1 MTASSA
7 TIFLEGPVRP
17 VRMPG
22 GVFSG
27 FADLVLTS
35 DDVDQSVRW
44 TPGERLHHLFERRC
58 DEFRAAGDPG
68 HLAVARGADQLTF
81 DELDSQANQLARY
94 LLEHGVRPGDR
105 VGLIF
110 DDALWSYVAMLA
122 TLKINAAYVPLD
134 AAFPA
139 DRLAY
144 IVGDARVSTVL
155 TVAALRERLDA
166 ADAVVLCLD
175 EAQQEI
181 DRQDGA
187 RLRPG
192 EHGEPV
198 EELCY
203 IIYTSGTTGRPK
215 GVAIE
220 HAAICNFVRVA
231 AQVYGIDADDRM
243 YQGLTIA
250 FDFSVEEIWVPLMAG
265 ATLVPK
271 PGRNLLG
278 EELADYLR
286 AQRVTALCCVPTLLA
301 TMDDV
306 LPQLRFLLVSGEAC
320 PQDLVDRWHRP
331 GRRFLNV
338 YGPTEATVTATWTN
352 LHPDLPVTIGVPL
365 PTYSVVILAEGEQRA
380 LPPGELG
387 EIAIAG
393 VCLSPGYVNRDDL
406 TAKAFIPDFL
416 GIPNNTSGRLYRT
429 GDLGRIT
436 PDGLVECLGRIDTQV
451 KIRGY
456 RIELTEIESVL
467 LGLPG
472 IGQAVV
478 DSYEPTPGVV
488 ELVAYYTEKPS
499 GPAVDVD
506 AVDRAL
512 RDRLPAYMV
521 PAYYER
527 LDVMPMTP
535 NDKADR
541 KNLPAPSGPR
551 RVAAQGPIVVAD
563 NPAETA
569 IVDAVAGL
577 LGLEQVSVDSDFFT
591 GLGMNSL
598 LLAQLCAQLRE
609 RSELPAVATKDIYQN
624 PTPRRLAAALA
635 STAPAPRPA
644 AAGPREVRVGKLGPI
659 LLTGLLQAG
668 IGLAGLLLTAQ
679 LLVLGFDWLSA
690 GTGLLDEYLRAV
702 GFGSAL
708 FAGLTL
714 LPVLAKWALIGR
726 WKATEIP
733 LWSLRYVRFW
743 LVKSLLRISPL
754 ARLGGSPLQVVYL
767 RLLGAKIGRG
777 AVLFT
782 TATPVA
788 TDLMRV
794 GAGAV
799 VRKGALLTGYRAESG
814 WLRTGRI
821 EIGRD
826 ALVGEGS
833 VLDIDTALGDGAQL
847 GHASALH
854 RGQRVPA
861 GQRWHGS
868 PAEPTGTDF
877 TGVPPAHCGTG
888 RRIGYGLFQLAVL
901 LFGAAPLVTA
911 ALYLLAPFLYR
922 TVTET
927 YALVP
932 AITAAGVWTDPRFY
946 LGYLAVSAALVL
958 AAIGLQLLIVLTV
971 PRLLH
976 RFVRPGVTYPL
987 YGIRWVAHRVI
998 VRLSNSA
1005 FFNDLLGDSS
1015 FIVYFL
1021 RAIGYDLAPLR
1032 QTGSNFGLAQGH
1044 DSPVL
1049 TRVGTGTLVSDGL
1062 TVANAEYSSSS
1073 FTLARAAIGEH
1084 NFLGN
1089 NIVFPA
1095 RSRTGDNVLLAT
1107 KVAVPIDGPVRQDT
1121 GLLGS
1126 PAFEI
1131 PRSVLRDAAHDRYAT
1146 GAEFT
1151 TRLARKN
1158 RSNLRTMGA
1167 FLLQRILLAYG
1178 TLLIGL
1184 AAVSQLERFGLTA
1197 LVAGLLGALAFG
1209 TLFSIVA
1216 ERAAMGFRR
1225 LRPQFCSIYQPYYW
1239 KHERMWKLSRISF
1252 LPVFDGTPVKG
1263 FLWRLSGV
1271 RVGRRL
1277 FDDGA
1282 VIPEKTLV
1290 TIGDAV
1296 TLNAGTVIQCH
1307 SLEDASFKSDAVLV
1321 GNGATLGVNTFV
1333 HYGAELG
1340 DRVVLDAD
1348 SFLMKGERPAADSRW
1363 RGNPAREIGE
1373 PAPVDARPSPG
1384 SRSADAAPPP
1394 AGARGPVPVTAG
1406 IPAPVRPVGAASG
1419 PNQNRPQPTGG
1430 PGRAVRPG
1438 TPTRAGL
1445 LAPGQRVLPAPN
1457 QPAGSAPV
1465 PAQIAA
1471 NPRQPAGPG
1480 ASTGRYPTPLR
1491 PPAGPGARTERVAPH
1506 PRPSVGPGAPTGRH
1520 PISPR
1525 PSAIAG
1531 VDRRPATPQPL
1542 PPPSPSPVASWRAGL
1557 AWAGV
1562 ALLGALVVL
1571 RVIVA
1576 GLTARV
1582 PASEQQLVNGAVAA
1596 LRGSSVGPLTGW
1608 LGEFATRAQ
1617 LTGYA
1622 ALTVAFERYADP
1634 IDAARELAALA
1645 ALVTVVGLV
1654 TLAWGLRLRPGA
1666 VAAGLGLL
1674 AVAGPAGLALSTFG
1688 PGQLGLMWLVV
1699 SAALLAQ
1706 TGSGARTL
1714 GAVAAAAG
1722 VLTAPALALPVAAAV
1737 VVAAIGGR
1745 VARPAVVGPRGLVV
1759 AAVVAGLGVAAWVL
1773 FGRLPMAPATTAL
1786 DQPGQLWLL
1795 AAAALAVVSSHN

>member
-1 MTASSA
+1 M
-7 TIFLEGPVRP
+7 
-17 VRMPG
+17 
-22 GVFSG
+22 
-27 FADLVLTS
+27 
-35 DDVDQSVRW
+35 
-44 TPGERLHHLFERRC
+44 
-58 DEFRAAGDPG
+58 
-68 HLAVARGADQLTF
+68 
-81 DELDSQANQLARY
+81 
-94 LLEHGVRPGDR
+94 
-105 VGLIF
+105 
-110 DDALWSYVAMLA
+110 
-122 TLKINAAYVPLD
+122 
-134 AAFPA
+134 
-139 DRLAY
+139 
-144 IVGDARVSTVL
+144 
-155 TVAALRERLDA
+155 
-166 ADAVVLCLD
+166 
-175 EAQQEI
+175 
-181 DRQDGA
+181 
-187 RLRPG
+187 
-192 EHGEPV
+192 
-198 EELCY
+198 
-203 IIYTSGTTGRPK
+203 
-215 GVAIE
+215 AIE

-231 AQVYGIDADDRM
+231 AQVYGLDADDRM

-250 FDFSVEEIWVPLMAG
+250 FDFSVEEIWVPLLAG

-306 LPQLRFLLVSGEAC
+306 LPELRFLLVSGEAC
-320 PQDLVDRWHRP
+320 PQDLVARWHRP

-436 PDGLVECLGRIDTQV
+436 VDGLVECLGRIDTQV

-472 IGQAVV
+472 IAQAVV

-488 ELVAYYTEKPS
+488 ELVAYYTEKPA

-527 LDVMPMTP
+527 LTVIPMLP
-535 NDKADR
+535 SDKADR

-551 RVAAQGPIVVAD
+551 RVATKGEVVAAD
-563 NPAETA
+563 SPVERA

-577 LGLEQVSVDSDFFT
+577 LGLDQVSVDSDFFSD
-591 GLGMNSL
+591 LGMNSL
-598 LLAQLCAQLRE
+598 LLAQLCARLRE
-609 RSELPAVATKDIYQN
+609 RPELPPVATKDVYQN

-635 STAPAPRPA
+635 NAAPAARPT
-644 AAGPREVRVGKLGPI
+644 AAGPREVRVAKLGSV

-668 IGLAGLLLTAQ
+668 LGLAGLVLTAQ
-679 LLVLGFDWLSA
+679 LLVLGYDWLSA
-690 GTGLLDEYLRAV
+690 TTGLLDGYLRAA

-714 LPVLAKWALIGR
+714 LPVLAKWTLIGR
-726 WKATEIP
+726 WTATEIP
-733 LWSLRYVRFW
+733 IWSLRYVRFW
-743 LVKSLLRISPL
+743 LVKSLLRLSPL
-754 ARLGGSPLQVVYL
+754 ARSAAPRCRWPTSGCSARRSAAGPS
-767 RLLGAKIGRG
+767 
-777 AVLFT
+777 LFT
-782 TATPVA
+782 TATPVC
-788 TDLMRV
+788 TDLLTI
-794 GAGAV
+794 GAGSV

-814 WLRTGRI
+814 WLRTGPVD
-821 EIGRD
+821 IGARR
-826 ALVGEGS
+826 AGRRGLGAGHRHR
-833 VLDIDTALGDGAQL
+833 LGDGAQL

-854 RGQRVPA
+854 RGQAVPA

-877 TGVPPAHCGTG
+877 AGIEPRRCGTG

-901 LFGAAPLVTA
+901 LLGAAPLITA

-932 AITAAGVWTDPRFY
+932 ALTAAGVWTDPRFY

-958 AAIGLQLLIVLTV
+958 AAILLRLLIVLTV

-987 YGIRWVAHRVI
+987 YGARWLAHRAI

-1073 FTLARAAIGEH
+1073 FTLARAAIGER

-1158 RSNLRTMGA
+1158 RSNLRTMG
-1167 FLLQRILLAYG
+1167 G
-1178 TLLIGL
+1178 
-1184 AAVSQLERFGLTA
+1184 SC
-1197 LVAGLLGALAFG
+1197 
-1209 TLFSIVA
+1209 
-1216 ERAAMGFRR
+1216 
-1225 LRPQFCSIYQPYYW
+1225 CS
-1239 KHERMWKLSRISF
+1239 
-1252 LPVFDGTPVKG
+1252 
-1263 FLWRLSGV
+1263 
-1271 RVGRRL
+1271 
-1277 FDDGA
+1277 
-1282 VIPEKTLV
+1282 
-1290 TIGDAV
+1290 
-1296 TLNAGTVIQCH
+1296 
-1307 SLEDASFKSDAVLV
+1307 ASC
-1321 GNGATLGVNTFV
+1321 
-1333 HYGAELG
+1333 
-1340 DRVVLDAD
+1340 
-1348 SFLMKGERPAADSRW
+1348 W
-1363 RGNPAREIGE
+1363 
-1373 PAPVDARPSPG
+1373 
-1384 SRSADAAPPP
+1384 
-1394 AGARGPVPVTAG
+1394 
-1406 IPAPVRPVGAASG
+1406 
-1419 PNQNRPQPTGG
+1419 
-1430 PGRAVRPG
+1430 
-1438 TPTRAGL
+1438 
-1445 LAPGQRVLPAPN
+1445 
-1457 QPAGSAPV
+1457 
-1465 PAQIAA
+1465 
-1471 NPRQPAGPG
+1471 
-1480 ASTGRYPTPLR
+1480 
-1491 PPAGPGARTERVAPH
+1491 
-1506 PRPSVGPGAPTGRH
+1506 PTGRC
-1520 PISPR
+1520 
-1525 PSAIAG
+1525 
-1531 VDRRPATPQPL
+1531 
-1542 PPPSPSPVASWRAGL
+1542 
-1557 AWAGV
+1557 
-1562 ALLGALVVL
+1562 
-1571 RVIVA
+1571 
-1576 GLTARV
+1576 
-1582 PASEQQLVNGAVAA
+1582 
-1596 LRGSSVGPLTGW
+1596 
-1608 LGEFATRAQ
+1608 
-1617 LTGYA
+1617 
-1622 ALTVAFERYADP
+1622 
-1634 IDAARELAALA
+1634 
-1645 ALVTVVGLV
+1645 
-1654 TLAWGLRLRPGA
+1654 
-1666 VAAGLGLL
+1666 
-1674 AVAGPAGLALSTFG
+1674 
-1688 PGQLGLMWLVV
+1688 
-1699 SAALLAQ
+1699 
-1706 TGSGARTL
+1706 
-1714 GAVAAAAG
+1714 
-1722 VLTAPALALPVAAAV
+1722 
-1737 VVAAIGGR
+1737 
-1745 VARPAVVGPRGLVV
+1745 
-1759 AAVVAGLGVAAWVL
+1759 
-1773 FGRLPMAPATTAL
+1773 
-1786 DQPGQLWLL
+1786 
-1795 AAAALAVVSSHN
+1795 